1 MKVMEDNSDCLE
13 IVNGDTLSGGNVDLL
28 FFNWNIFY
36 VDPQSRTRIPI

>member
-1 MKVMEDNSDCLE
+1 MEVMEDNSDCLE
-13 IVNGDTLSGGNVDLL
+13 ILNGDTLSDGNVDL